1 MRAVVS
7 EVPGSWLE
15 ERARLGLDRFDE
27 VWEGVVH
34 MPPAPG
40 QEHQPLGSKLLI
52 FLGVI
57 LERCGVQVQYQT
69 EVHRPGSGGSDYRIP
84 DLVAFR
90 DDQPGIAVISRGIE
104 GGPLAVIEIL
114 SPDDETYEKFDFYAA
129 LGVAEIIVLQP
140 LTREAE
146 VYRLAGPRYLA
157 VSPDDRGRVAAMS
170 IDARFST
177 LPGDPPRLR
186 VECGGEAREL

>member
-1 MRAVVS
+1 MRAVVR
-7 EVPGSWLE
+7 EVPGSWLA

-40 QEHQPLGSKLLI
+40 REHQSLGSELLI
-52 FLGVI
+52 VLGPI
-57 LERCGVQVQYQT
+57 LKTRDIRIQYQT

-90 DDQPGIAVISRGIE
+90 DDQPGMALIPRGIE

-140 LTREAE
+140 VTREVE

-177 LPGDPPRLR
+177 LPGEPPRLR